1 MNAIGQTLLVTTSSV
16 SEESRAIHLV
26 FSRRLSML
34 FYTLHLQASANDRL
48 KNNFVLLTLLSDGTW
63 FYASESAHVSL

>member
-1 MNAIGQTLLVTTSSV
+1 
-16 SEESRAIHLV
+16 
-26 FSRRLSML
+26 ML